1 MCFTAF
7 GGCFRLPL
15 PLLLPLCSA
24 DILRGPAGR
33 GIGRAIALLCADEGA
48 RVAILAL
55 TKTELDAVA
64 VEAKQKLGSD
74 MVVVTADVTLVPQRP
89 LFV

>member
-1 MCFTAF
+1 M
-7 GGCFRLPL
+7 
-15 PLLLPLCSA
+15 
-24 DILRGPAGR
+24 
-33 GIGRAIALLCADEGA
+33 
-48 RVAILAL
+48 AILAR